1 MKQNGDEK
9 GAIETEEAR
18 TSDGGKEV
26 KTKRKAC
33 EKTETCIWCGH
44 VNRFIY
50 LKEDEYCENCGHMLY
65 GSNTHI
71 DYAYRENNSA
81 IY

>member
-18 TSDGGKEV
+18 ASDGGKEV

-33 EKTETCIWCGH
+33 EK
-44 VNRFIY
+44 
-50 LKEDEYCENCGHMLY
+50 LKHAY
-65 GSNTHI
+65 GV
-71 DYAYRENNSA
+71 DM
-81 IY
+81 